1 MVRGPGT
8 LSMGHQVAEDTHRRD
23 LRECSLLRP
32 DRGAERELLCRL
44 LTAAPVHGCQPREA
58 QLSPTRPGL
67 PLGRG
72 QGPWAQRP
80 YRAPPPPMPSR
91 QQPGSWPCRERKG
104 RQEESKITHP

>member
-80 YRAPPPPMPSR
+80 YRAPPPPHA
-91 QQPGSWPCRERKG
+91 QPPTARILALPGKEG
-104 RQEESKITHP
+104 ETGGI